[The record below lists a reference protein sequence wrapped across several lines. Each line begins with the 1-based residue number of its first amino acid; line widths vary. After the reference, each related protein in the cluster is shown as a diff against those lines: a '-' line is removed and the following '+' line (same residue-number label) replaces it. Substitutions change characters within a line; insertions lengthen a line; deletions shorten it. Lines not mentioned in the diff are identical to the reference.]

1 MSAKIKMIV
10 TDLDGTLLRDDKTV
24 SEQTK
29 DVLRRCRKIGVKTV
43 FATGRGRSGENLV
56 PLEFFDGQI
65 VNNGAIAYA
74 GESLI
79 YNSLIKCETLRPLLV
94 ACDKRGLKA
103 AAQRNNVHYS
113 NFDVLKEWE
122 QFREHEIVDFSSFDK
137 ETEKMYVLINSQDD
151 VSFIKDILP
160 SELYMIVSREG
171 LAMIMHKDATKSK
184 AVDALARF
192 WGIDRS
198 EIVAFGDDVNDIDLL
213 FYAGLGIAMGNAVE
227 EVKAISDFVCL
238 NNEEDG
244 LAHWIMTN
252 IIAE

>member
-1 MSAKIKMIV
+1 
-10 TDLDGTLLRDDKTV
+10 
-24 SEQTK
+24 
-29 DVLRRCRKIGVKTV
+29 
-43 FATGRGRSGENLV
+43 
-56 PLEFFDGQI
+56 
-65 VNNGAIAYA
+65 
-74 GESLI
+74 
-79 YNSLIKCETLRPLLV
+79 
-94 ACDKRGLKA
+94 
-103 AAQRNNVHYS
+103 VHYS

-184 AVDALARF
+184 AIMALAQH
-192 WGIDRS
+192 WGIAQN
-198 EIVAFGDDVNDIDLL
+198 EIIAFGDDVNDIDLL
-213 FYAGLGIAMGNAVE
+213 SYAGIGIAMGNAVE